1 MFSFVQVN
9 KQNRNTQ
16 LPDTDKHLN
25 ILIFVFHFRM
35 VRSVGVK
42 AVDWFF
48 PVLPVIK
55 QLFLV
60 LKSRLA
66 VENWKVRVEVQN
78 VECYC
83 NGLQLTARGSNRVSV
98 GIIKCE
104 TSGNF

>member
-1 MFSFVQVN
+1 M
-9 KQNRNTQ
+9 
-16 LPDTDKHLN
+16 N